1 MNSDR
6 MNTNTGG
13 STSSGGSRGGN
24 DGGMNR
30 QNESRPIGG
39 REYSNMPAM
48 TGGGMPD
55 IPMDYRDDYRDIY
68 RGYRGER
75 MHKSEKNVFRN
86 GNHYR
91 QYNAPDEVFETI
103 ISHLTKG
110 VMFHDRMMDLYGF
123 LGLFGFKKMHEYQLY
138 SEYMERRKA
147 KCYVLEHMNVLIKD
161 MPDEQGLNFIPE
173 AWYGHTR
180 HDLTS
185 ESKKQ
190 YIAPSFQGYKQWEE
204 ETKELLSYCAN
215 ELMYMGQM
223 AEFKEV
229 MEMVEDVEKELHKL
243 EELLLKL
250 ESVDFDMKYILEMQE
265 KMYKEYED
273 KLEECFEK
281 KIENDR
287 KEKQHLMSEERE
299 GYGFMGQRRSAYTG
313 RFIRG

>member
-1 MNSDR
+1 MANDR
-6 MNTNTGG
+6 MNEIDRQ
-13 STSSGGSRGGN
+13 SGQGMDRGQ
-24 DGGMNR
+24 MER
-30 QNESRPIGG
+30 QNESRPVGG
-39 REYSNMPAM
+39 RGSGTYQGGVPAM
-48 TGGGMPD
+48 QTAN
-55 IPMDYRDDYRDIY
+55 IPMDYRDDYREIY
-68 RGYRGER
+68 RGYRGDR
-75 MHKSEKNVFRN
+75 MHKAEKNVFRN

-91 QYNAPDEVFETI
+91 QYNAPDEIFETI

-173 AWYGHTR
+173 EWYSHTR
-180 HDLTS
+180 HDLTP
-185 ESKKQ
+185 ENKKQ
-190 YIAPSFQGYKQWEE
+190 YISPFFQAYKKWEE
-204 ETKELLSYCAN
+204 ETKDLLSYCAN

-243 EELLLKL
+243 EDLLIKL
-250 ESVDFDMKYILEMQE
+250 ESVDFDMKYVLDMQE
-265 KMYKEYED
+265 KLYAEYED

-281 KIENDR
+281 KIEHDR
-287 KEKQHLMSEERE
+287 KDKSHMMKESRQE
-299 GYGFMGQRRSAYTG
+299 GFGFMGQHRSPYTG
-313 RFIRG
+313 RFVR